1 MRHEFIKTRFTMVEY
16 EVVECLKQK
25 LNPETDEPR
34 NKIVLYGCESHKS
47 IRQTCLDLLAKGYK
61 VTLVEDALGFKN

>member
-1 MRHEFIKTRFTMVEY
+1 
-16 EVVECLKQK
+16 
-25 LNPETDEPR
+25 LNPDTEEPR

-47 IRQTCLDLLAKGYK
+47 IRQSCLDLLAKGYK